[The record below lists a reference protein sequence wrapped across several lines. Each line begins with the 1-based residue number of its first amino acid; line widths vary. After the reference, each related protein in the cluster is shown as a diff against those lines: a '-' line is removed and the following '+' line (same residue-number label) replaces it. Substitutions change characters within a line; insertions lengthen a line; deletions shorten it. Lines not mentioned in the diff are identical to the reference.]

1 VARNNPAPPVVSGPI
16 LRLTVETTDPIGQ
29 RFQNILDY
37 MAAGPV
43 PLSQTIVNAF
53 IAGWQANAE
62 AALKATLASDT
73 TISRYTA
80 ADVVIGTTPTVIKL
94 VSVAGTAAGHS
105 LSGPVA
111 AVITKYTALKGQ
123 HGRGRMYAGGVP
135 DSFVTPAVD
144 PNVLNAAALAAYVT
158 LETGLL
164 APLAA
169 GGVNW
174 ALCVSLRPIP
184 PQTLVTNA
192 ALVTILQTEQP
203 LGTVRRR
210 REGRGI

>member
-1 VARNNPAPPVVSGPI
+1 
-16 LRLTVETTDPIGQ
+16 VETTDPIGQ
-29 RFQNILDY
+29 KFQNILDY

-43 PLSQTIVNAF
+43 ALSQTIVNAF
-53 IAGWQANAE
+53 IAAWQANAE
-62 AALKATLASDT
+62 ALLKNTLATDV

-94 VSVAGTAAGHS
+94 VSVAGGVAGNS
-105 LSGPVA
+105 LPGPVA
-111 AVITKYTALKGQ
+111 SVTTKYTALKGQ
-123 HGRGRMYAGGVP
+123 HGRGRYYGGSVP
-135 DSFVTPAVD
+135 ISFCTPAVD
-144 PNVLNAAALAAYVT
+144 PNTLNAGALAAYVNYN
-158 LETGLL
+158 LGLL

-174 ALCVSLRPIP
+174 ALAVSLRPAP
-184 PQTLVTNA
+184 PLTLVTNA